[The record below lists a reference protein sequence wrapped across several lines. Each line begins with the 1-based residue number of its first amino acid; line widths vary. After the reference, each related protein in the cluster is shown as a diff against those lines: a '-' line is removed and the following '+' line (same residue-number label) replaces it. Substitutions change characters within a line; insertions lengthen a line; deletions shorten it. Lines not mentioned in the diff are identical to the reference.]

1 MTDVLILGAG
11 AAGLTAARALT
22 RAGLDCTVLEARD
35 RVGGRL
41 WTAGLAPGGAPIELG
56 AEFVHGQPPEIWQF
70 VSARQIEARETTAEE
85 LCRRDDG
92 RLDRCGDFF
101 EQVDSVM
108 RRLPRAGPDLTFNQF
123 LQEHCA
129 DFDEEPRRR
138 AREYVSGFHAAD
150 PAEVSVRALVRDRDA
165 ETRISGDRGFRVA
178 GGYERLAL
186 RLQSQIAPQHSR
198 FCLNT
203 IVREVRWSGD
213 GVQVSTTNGASKPV
227 FSASRAIVT
236 LPLGVLQSGG
246 VRFDPPLA
254 SKTEA
259 LAQLAMGAVI
269 RVTLVFRRSF
279 WKSSPALKNPGAN
292 FSFLFTHHRW
302 FPTWW
307 SVDPW
312 PSLVLTGWA
321 AGGRGEALSHQPK
334 QFVLERALESL
345 SEIFLLPA
353 SVIAGALD
361 SWHVHD
367 WQADPF
373 ACGAYSW
380 VKAGGIDAQ
389 RQFATPLENALFF
402 AGEATDF
409 SGHGGTVHGAMASG
423 ERAAAEILETFNAE
437 DAKKKRAL

>member
-85 LCRRDDG
+85 LCRRDNG
-92 RLDRCGDFF
+92 RLD
-101 EQVDSVM
+101 
-108 RRLPRAGPDLTFNQF
+108 
-123 LQEHCA
+123 
-129 DFDEEPRRR
+129 
-138 AREYVSGFHAAD
+138 
-150 PAEVSVRALVRDRDA
+150 LVRDRDA